1 MDFSGKISLSFISA
15 QKLQEFCMT
24 YVPGFDPARLQVSA
38 IRLFSGNEFILTL
51 YAVDKHLSAQHGKK
65 MVKKF
70 KLEHLAPSVLV
81 EYMNGFNFTVSDG
94 SLDLDHDGLPDK
106 GSMEV
111 INK

>member
-1 MDFSGKISLSFISA
+1 MNFTGKISLTFISA
-15 QKLQEFCMT
+15 QKLQEFCT
-24 YVPGFDPARLQVSA
+24 THIPGFDPARLQVSA
-38 IRLFSGNEFILTL
+38 IRLFAGSEFILTL
-51 YAVDKHLSAQHGKK
+51 YAVDKQLSAQHGKK

-81 EYMNGFNFTVSDG
+81 EYISGFNFTVSDG

-106 GSMEV
+106 DSMEV